1 MTGWQKMREGIN
13 NAWSNFRQD
22 AGLLEQGP
30 AAQRLYGGRMDDARR
45 KEASMV
51 TREAMSKLHKALESM
66 PAETD
71 EEQDPNGLKSKYKLF
86 PHQRQGL
93 AWLIWRESHQPAG

>member
-1 MTGWQKMREGIN
+1 MREGIN

-22 AGLLEQGP
+22 EGLLEQGP

-51 TREAMSKLHKALESM
+51 TREAMSKLHKALGTIHVLRKRLNSTKLNWTSKM
-66 PAETD
+66 FTKTGLFFSTLHF
-71 EEQDPNGLKSKYKLF
+71 EEIFMLEFKNF
-86 PHQRQGL
+86 
-93 AWLIWRESHQPAG
+93 II

>member
-1 MTGWQKMREGIN
+1 MREGIN

-51 TREAMSKLHKALESM
+51 TREAMSKLHKALGTIHILLKHLYSTKLDTITNFFLQTWVF
-66 PAETD
+66 ASK
-71 EEQDPNGLKSKYKLF
+71 QKGLFFNSTF
-86 PHQRQGL
+86 
-93 AWLIWRESHQPAG
+93 